1 MQFTLSN
8 ILSFLRKILSTI
20 DIKVYAVCV
29 FIAAF
34 IWLLMT
40 LTDNY
45 SEEIEFPITYE
56 NFPEGMILVSKP
68 TNFIT
73 AQVESQGYEI
83 AKATL
88 SNRESVKIDLSKLRL
103 KRSPYGRYIAAI
115 PTSEFRFSIMSQL
128 NVHDVGKQ
136 FQPDSIYLV
145 FDSLMTKKLKVKI
158 SSNIKYA
165 NGYTQYGDVKIIP
178 AYVQAQGP
186 AMQMRKLKYVTTD
199 SILLSNVKE
208 DIAQDIDLHSIG
220 SMVSLDDKSVNVEI
234 KTEKFSEF
242 AISVPVKV
250 FSNVPGLK
258 VKTFPNIVKVTC
270 TMAFPDYKML
280 NDSSFQI
287 TAQLDSLNLLNDDKI
302 ILNLA
307 RKPASAKSIRLSDES
322 VEYVIISN

>member
-20 DIKVYAVCV
+20 DLKVYAVCV

-103 KRSPYGRYIAAI
+103 KKSPYGRYIAAI
-115 PTSEFRFSIMSQL
+115 PTSDFRFSIMNQL
-128 NVHDVGKQ
+128 KVHEVGKQ
-136 FQPDSIYLV
+136 FQPDSIYFV
-145 FDSLMTKKLKVKI
+145 FDSLMTKKLKVQI

-165 NGYTQYGDVKIIP
+165 NGYTQYGDAKISP
-178 AYVQAQGP
+178 AFILAQGP
-186 AMQMRKLKYVTTD
+186 ALQMSKLEYVSTD
-199 SILLSNVKE
+199 SIILNNVKS
-208 DIAQDIDLHSIG
+208 DIVQDIDLHPLGKMI
-220 SMVSLDDKSVNVEI
+220 SLKRKSVNVKI
-234 KTEKFSEF
+234 KTAKFSEF
-242 AISVPVKV
+242 SISVPVKV
-250 FSNVPGLK
+250 VSNVPNLK
-258 VKTFPNIVKVTC
+258 VKTFPSVVKITC
-270 TMAFPDYKML
+270 SMALPDYKL
-280 NDSSFQI
+280 LTDSSFQI

-302 ILNLA
+302 ILNLT
-307 RKPASAKSIRLSDES
+307 RKPSSAKSIRLSDES
-322 VEYVIISN
+322 VEYVIIH